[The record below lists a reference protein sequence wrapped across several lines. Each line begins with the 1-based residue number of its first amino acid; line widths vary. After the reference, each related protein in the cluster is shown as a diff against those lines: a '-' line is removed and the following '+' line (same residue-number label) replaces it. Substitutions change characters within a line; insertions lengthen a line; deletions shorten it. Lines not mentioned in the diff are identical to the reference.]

1 MKSMSIAMVIVMV
14 IRVGNSS
21 EYFVLKLMKLAR
33 WMLYMG
39 LVFANNSGVI

>member
-21 EYFVLKLMKLAR
+21 EYFVLNLMKLAR

-39 LVFANNSGVI
+39 LVVVNNSGVI